1 MTEQIFYTL
10 EQVARILSISKPKLY
25 RIMGEGKLDW
35 CMVGDTRRITAEQ
48 LADYSKRSTRSA
60 EKDSDR

>member
-10 EQVARILSISKPKLY
+10 EEVAERLKISKPKLY
-25 RIMGEGKLDW
+25 RIMGDGQLEW

-60 EKDSDR
+60 EKDNG